1 MTSKYWTAEEN
12 KGLMVNCNNEM
23 KLNEQ
28 SQKENDT
35 MSYSESIEENVVT
48 VKANNMSENEN
59 KDANH
64 HDASKSFEMYR
75 SSHIKQRP
83 DSLKLSFTY
92 GSSTDLGK
100 SVFSNSNVNQTK
112 SLSVDGN
119 KSHHG
124 GKKSTSYDLWV
135 NENASKVVNVS
146 DGECKKLD
154 LPGRVS
160 FSTNDVYEI
169 DYSDTESSQT
179 SGNVEKLNKSLDEQQ
194 IQQNHRHHQ
203 EDDKVTSFSNTKRYV
218 KEHYMESNS
227 DNELDE
233 LDYRYRK
240 ENEKSFKLN
249 QIIDDYKTEVATINH
264 RMTDKATTVST
275 AATQLNNLRNKQQI
289 IDSNGNKLNQ
299 SMNPV
304 IKKYLKAKEQEIG
317 TSNENYNNSVSNNRK
332 INDLSKK
339 SKNLKDLTK
348 PTKHSNT
355 FGKAS
360 SATTGHNRTS
370 NGDKMKK
377 PPKSPST
384 GLYGHQQRQ
393 DSTLDEFQIEKVVSW
408 MSVNEDNFSEL
419 DFNIIG
425 GGSGIGTCHIN
436 DNNKEVEKGKDEST
450 YQEIVSFIKEI
461 EHDRKDTEDF
471 KALKTDVE
479 FKLNTILN
487 SMASPENEM
496 SITECTD
503 TVENANIK
511 LKEIFSYLDKVDSTC
526 DKALI
531 EMKGNNL
538 VERENVELEFALEP
552 DVIEDVP
559 KISDLL
565 MLPNHQLARRIVKLS
580 LRANELSNAIQLS
593 KEHVGNVRND
603 KAKALRLEKL
613 NGQNRLKEQKKHY
626 EEIVARHQTFI
637 EQLIK
642 DKGSLC
648 EKVSQITRR
657 LDSQNQAWEHRLKTE
672 IEKVK
677 EQTLAGEKI
686 RREKWVRD
694 NTKKIKEL
702 TVKGLEME
710 INKMSS
716 NHKQEIDAIKRQ
728 HQLDVMKAIEETKEK
743 YEKSEKAIRESY
755 AEERELAIE
764 RERRAIK
771 ERFEKQLDDERKSAE
786 QQRIRMIHD
795 FEMEKERLYSE
806 IREKEHQFEM
816 KKDEL
821 INERIEMLEDAKES
835 YDEKFKQRESKHQM
849 ELNKIQEQYE
859 TDFKIWKRE
868 FENKM
873 KLRESEKE
881 NLIREQNRLE
891 RDRQIDAI
899 ISKMDMESTKN
910 QQDYEGKLNRMKE
923 KYEHEIR
930 EVENSEKV
938 LKDKYIE
945 TRTRLAESEAN
956 TQNLKAMVTQMELQL
971 NHLTKLCE
979 KYTAEKDNLKEEA
992 RSEIKTELQT
1002 INKEH
1007 EMEIQRIYS
1016 RVQQAIQK
1024 KDATLEV
1031 LQKENA
1037 AMRERNLKMDAIIRQ
1052 QRKDYCT
1059 K

>member
-1 MTSKYWTAEEN
+1 MSSKYWTAAEN
-12 KGLMVNCNNEM
+12 KEKFMVNCNNEL
-23 KLNEQ
+23 KLNED

-35 MSYSESIEENVVT
+35 MSCSESTEENIVT
-48 VKANNMSENEN
+48 MKDNLMAENEN
-59 KDANH
+59 NENH
-64 HDASKSFEMYR
+64 HDTSKTFEICR

-83 DSLKLSFTY
+83 DSLKLSFAY

-112 SLSVDGN
+112 SLTVDGN
-119 KSHHG
+119 KSHHS

-169 DYSDTESSQT
+169 DYSDTESSHT
-179 SGNVEKLNKSLDEQQ
+179 SGNVEKLNKSFDEQQ
-194 IQQNHRHHQ
+194 IQQQHHR
-203 EDDKVTSFSNTKRYV
+203 ENDKVTSFSNTKRYV
-218 KEHYMESNS
+218 KEHYIESNS

-233 LDYRYRK
+233 LNYQYCKD
-240 ENEKSFKLN
+240 NEKSLKLN

-264 RMTDKATTVST
+264 RMADKTTST
-275 AATQLNNLRNKQQI
+275 TSTQLNNLRNKQHI
-289 IDSNGNKLNQ
+289 IDNNSNKINQ

-304 IKKYLKAKEQEIG
+304 IKKYLKAKDQEIG
-317 TSNENYNNSVSNNRK
+317 SSNENYNSSVSNNRK

-348 PTKHSNT
+348 PAKYSNT
-355 FGKAS
+355 IGKSSSNATIGHHRTS
-360 SATTGHNRTS
+360 SA
-370 NGDKMKK
+370 DKMKK

-384 GLYGHQQRQ
+384 GLYGQQQRQ

-419 DFNIIG
+419 DFSTIV
-425 GGSGIGTCHIN
+425 GGSGVGTCHIN
-436 DNNKEVEKGKDEST
+436 DNNKEVENIKDEST

-461 EHDRKDTEDF
+461 DHDRKDTEDF
-471 KALKTDVE
+471 KTLKTDVE

-526 DKALI
+526 DKAMK

-538 VERENVELEFALEP
+538 VERENVELEFAMEP

-677 EQTLAGEKI
+677 EQTIAGEKI

-702 TVKGLEME
+702 TVKGLEIE
-710 INKMSS
+710 IYKMTS
-716 NHKQEIDAIKRQ
+716 NHKQDIDAIKRQ
-728 HQLDVMKAIEETKEK
+728 HQLDIMKAIEETKEK

-771 ERFEKQLDDERKSAE
+771 ERFEKQLDDERKSSE

-795 FEMEKERLYSE
+795 FEIEKERLYSE

-821 INERIEMLEDAKES
+821 INERIELLDDAKES

-859 TDFKIWKRE
+859 TDFKIWKRD

-881 NLIREQNRLE
+881 NTIRETYRLE

-910 QQDYEGKLNRMKE
+910 QQDYESKLNRMKE

-930 EVENSEKV
+930 ELENSEKV

-945 TRTRLAESEAN
+945 ARTRLAESEAN
-956 TQNLKAMVTQMELQL
+956 VQNLKSMVTQMELQL

-992 RSEIKTELQT
+992 HKEIKTELQT

-1031 LQKENA
+1031 LQRENA
-1037 AMRERNLKMDAIIRQ
+1037 ALRERNLKMDAIIRQ